1 MNGDNSTTTT
11 VISCQQTHGSLSIE
25 KILHILLLEITNL
38 IGTKLQ
44 IMVFEW

>member
-25 KILHILLLEITNL
+25 IL
-38 IGTKLQ
+38 GTKLQ